1 MRTYLPVALMIAIC
15 VVTAVAAT
23 RIEITQGIKKFATGD
38 TITIVEVFSEKG
50 TLAVGDTITVK
61 GTYTLASQKK
71 ALLLLSVTQ
80 DAAKASLP
88 EQGKGSAH
96 KTINAG
102 TGEYE
107 MTISFS
113 QKGWLHLGL
122 YNPETGKPFGQLY
135 FGTKEQ
141 MDKIANWN
149 LDYVTS
155 EQPGKNIV
163 LLRYAGQADEEVAYE
178 VCLDGKFVSSG
189 KALIKQ
195 NCYLSLPSTPGDHV
209 LTVTAPGYE
218 TWQKTV
224 TLLEG
229 SKNGQNFLVELKKP
243 VSGSPAAANGVPKSG
258 DNTISFL
265 CRVQAEAEISYEIH
279 VDGKTVGSGSM
290 IPNPKDKMT
299 HILSATPGDHALTIT
314 APGYE
319 AWRKTITLS
328 EGSMNGPNI
337 LAEMK
342 KSAK

>member
-1 MRTYLPVALMIAIC
+1 MRTHHIIVLMIAIC
-15 VVTAVAAT
+15 TVAAVAAT
-23 RIEITQGIKKFATGD
+23 RIEVTQGVKKFATGD
-38 TITIVEVFSEKG
+38 SITIAEVSSEKG
-50 TLAVGDTITVK
+50 TLAAGDTITVK

-71 ALLLLSVTQ
+71 AHLLLSVTQ
-80 DAAKASLP
+80 DAAKVSLP

-141 MDKIANWN
+141 MDKIAHWN

-163 LLRYAGQADEEVAYE
+163 LLRYSVQADEEAVYE
-178 VCLDGKFVSSG
+178 ICLDGKFVSSG

-195 NCYLSLPSTPGDHV
+195 DCFLSLPTIPGDHI

-229 SKNGQNFLVELKKP
+229 SKNGQNFLIEL
-243 VSGSPAAANGVPKSG
+243 
-258 DNTISFL
+258 
-265 CRVQAEAEISYEIH
+265 
-279 VDGKTVGSGSM
+279 
-290 IPNPKDKMT
+290 
-299 HILSATPGDHALTIT
+299 
-314 APGYE
+314 
-319 AWRKTITLS
+319 
-328 EGSMNGPNI
+328 
-337 LAEMK
+337 K